1 MKKLLNLSLV
11 LAVLLTAATSNAT
24 EVASKSVNP
33 VSEINKPFVTSA
45 NSMVSVRIATAVQS
59 PVKVKIMELDG
70 TQIYAGTFDSKNS
83 FFKKFDISAFPAGN
97 YVFEFTYNNTT
108 YTETVAKK

>member
-11 LAVLLTAATSNAT
+11 LAVLFTAATSNAT
-24 EVASKSVNP
+24 EAAAKMANP

-59 PVKVKIMELDG
+59 PVKVKITETDG
-70 TQIYAGTFDSKNS
+70 TEIYTGSFDSKNS
-83 FFKKFDISAFPAGN
+83 FFKKFDISAFPAGS
-97 YVFEFTYNNTT
+97 YIFEFTYNNTT